1 MSEGGKLRKQLLYHL
16 SGHGAHIDFAAAV
29 EGFPFELAGKRVPNL
44 DHTAWQLV
52 FHLQIA
58 QWDMVAFCTDPK
70 HVSPKY
76 PSGYWPESDSPA
88 DQEQWKRT
96 VASFQSD
103 LEAMVDLVKD
113 RGNDLFTP
121 FAHGSGQNL
130 LQEAIQI
137 IDHNSYHIGQL
148 VDIRMLLEVP
158 VRDW

>member
-1 MSEGGKLRKQLLYHL
+1 MSEDGKLRKQLLYHL

-29 EGFPFELAGKRVPNL
+29 EGFPFGLAGKGVPDL

-58 QWDMVAFCTDPK
+58 QWDMLRFCTDPK
-70 HVSPKY
+70 HVSPEY
-76 PSGYWPESDSPA
+76 PSGYWPESDAPA
-88 DQEQWKRT
+88 DQARWEQT

-103 LEAMVDLVKD
+103 LKAMADLVKD
-113 RGNDLFTP
+113 PGNDLFTP

-148 VDIRMLLEVP
+148 VDIRMLLGVP